1 MGQELPIRNNSQS
14 QQPTNTYPPTQR
26 TGTDIRDFFGD
37 TTSRANRRQ
46 YPPIYTRQR
55 RPDDPDTPLRIPLRD
70 N

>member
-14 QQPTNTYPPTQR
+14 QQSTNTYQPNQR
-26 TGTDIRDFFGD
+26 TVMDIRDFFGNAA
-37 TTSRANRRQ
+37 SRANRRQ